1 MEEITINIERT
12 PELIAAEINN
22 IKEQTKRQVLY
33 NSIEIG
39 RRLTEAKMALPHGE
53 WGKWL
58 EEKVDYQKSTAN
70 NFMKIF
76 REYGPNQITLLDN
89 NAKSQAIGE
98 LSYTQAITLFG
109 IHDIN
114 KREEFIENNNLND
127 MSTRELKK
135 AIDELN
141 EVNKE
146 KEELKKTAQ
155 TALNKNISFEKKI
168 KELEKTSNE
177 ALRNLK
183 EKENEKLEA
192 IKETEELKSKVKD
205 LEGRPIDVIS
215 GVDESKVKELEEQHK
230 KEIEELNSKIK
241 ESQDKLKKL
250 ESKPAETTKE
260 VDEKKIRALQNG
272 HKIEIQTLLA
282 EIETSKNRVKDLEI
296 KLNDT
301 NKNNTDENLVKFK
314 VHFDG
319 IVGNFKTLLSDVSE
333 IGEDNQDRYREAV
346 KGLLNKMLESI

>member
-1 MEEITINIERT
+1 MEESIINVSRS

-39 RRLTEAKMALPHGE
+39 RRLTEAKMLLPHGD

-70 NFMKIF
+70 NLMKIF
-76 REYGPNQITLLDN
+76 KEYGSDQLTLLGD
-89 NAKSQAIGE
+89 NAKSQALGN
-98 LSYTQAITLFG
+98 LSYTQAIALLG

-114 KREEFIENNNLND
+114 AREEFIENNNVDN

-135 AIDELN
+135 TIEELN
-141 EVNKE
+141 QANKE

-155 TALNKNISFEKKI
+155 GAINNNLSLTEKI

-177 ALRNLK
+177 ALSTLK
-183 EKENEKLEA
+183 VKENETLEA
-192 IKETEELKSKVKD
+192 RKETEEYK
-205 LEGRPIDVIS
+205 
-215 GVDESKVKELEEQHK
+215 SKVKELEERPIEVVSGVDEEEVKKLEEQHQ

-241 ESQDKLKKL
+241 ESQDKLKEL
-250 ESKPAETTKE
+250 ENRPTEIIKE
-260 VDEKKIRALQNG
+260 VDEKKIRVLQEA
-272 HKIEIQTLLA
+272 HKREIQTLLSA
-282 EIETSKNRVKDLEI
+282 IETSKNKASDLEK

-301 NKNNTDENLVKFK
+301 NKSGSNENLVKFK
-314 VHFDG
+314 VHFDS
-319 IVGNFKTLLSDVSE
+319 IVENFKILLSDVAE
-333 IGEDNQDRYREAV
+333 IDEDNQEKYKVAV
-346 KGLLNKMLESI
+346 KGLLSKMLESI